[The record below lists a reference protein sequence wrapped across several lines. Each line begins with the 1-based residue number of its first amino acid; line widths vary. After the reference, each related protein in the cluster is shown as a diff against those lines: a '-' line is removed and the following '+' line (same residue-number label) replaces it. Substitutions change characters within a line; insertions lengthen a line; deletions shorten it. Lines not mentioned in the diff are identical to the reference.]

1 MSLHSTILFSLIDF
15 FLYFPEGLKG
25 MAIIG
30 GAALALG
37 SIIGLGVALA
47 RK

>member
-1 MSLHSTILFSLIDF
+1 
-15 FLYFPEGLKG
+15 

-30 GAALALG
+30 GAVLALG
-37 SIIGLGVALA
+37 SLVGLGVALA

>member
-1 MSLHSTILFSLIDF
+1 MSLFSVCVILVINLFTL
-15 FLYFPEGLKG
+15 FPEGLKG

-37 SIIGLGVALA
+37 SLIGLGVALA

>member
-1 MSLHSTILFSLIDF
+1 LIIY
-15 FLYFPEGLKG
+15 LITEGLKG

-30 GAALALG
+30 GAVLALG
-37 SIIGLGVALA
+37 SLVGIGVALA

>member
-1 MSLHSTILFSLIDF
+1 LCTF
-15 FLYFPEGLKG
+15 FLKISEGLKG

-30 GAALALG
+30 GAVFALG
-37 SIIGLGVALA
+37 SLIGLGVALA